1 MVYYMDNSI
10 LIASGE
16 KELTGILNTLARYM
30 QAIGLKINFT
40 KIAKKN
46 FASHSHKF
54 GVCCFRDI
62 RP

>member
-40 KIAKKN
+40 KIQGLTTIVN
-46 FASHSHKF
+46 FLVTHCS
-54 GVCCFRDI
+54 G
-62 RP
+62 